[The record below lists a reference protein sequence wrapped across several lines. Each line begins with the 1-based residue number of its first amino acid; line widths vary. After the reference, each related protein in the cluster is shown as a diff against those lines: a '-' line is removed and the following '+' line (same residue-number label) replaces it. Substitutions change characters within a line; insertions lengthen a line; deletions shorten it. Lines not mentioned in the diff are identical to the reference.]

1 MEIKLLSF
9 PAESPPLAVI
19 VAAKLSGF
27 VLPTDTSLPTDCAP
41 TLLFSNGYS
50 SIAFTIII
58 MGVDFFFFL
67 IFSVTFEVQTKHAL
81 LGCLHFDVLLL
92 VFCSKLREIYT
103 QTKPLS
109 LYVC

>member
-27 VLPTDTSLPTDCAP
+27 DLPSDTSLPPDSAP

-50 SIAFTIII
+50 SIAFTIIH
-58 MGVDFFFFL
+58 MNVDSFFFFL
-67 IFSVTFEVQTKHAL
+67 IIIIIIFKFISSVTFEVKTKHAL
-81 LGCLHFDVLLL
+81 LGC
-92 VFCSKLREIYT
+92 
-103 QTKPLS
+103 
-109 LYVC
+109 